1 VSHEPIIDE
10 TVAAALAASLGLL
23 TPPSPDLARA
33 AEEQRLNLA
42 SLWRADVDG
51 VEALVPAEPPS

>member
-1 VSHEPIIDE
+1 MSHEPIIDE
-10 TVAAALAASLGLL
+10 TTVAALAASAGLS

-33 AEEQRLNLA
+33 AEEQRKNLTP
-42 SLWRADVDG
+42 LWQADVDG